1 MKRILIIAILLL
13 ASCGPPQEEYEQEWY
28 EQRISNWWDKEWTCL
43 ENPTYHND
51 PDYIIDMDALNEA
64 YLEAKR
70 EIIICEDP
78 TIEWKSSCEIAQ
90 CMRGDCDTCAVWM
103 WRKLLDKGWPDNVN
117 GMMIIYF
124 YNIDSYH
131 LLNAVKYQGDFIMVD
146 VTQILNAWP
155 MMLSEIK
162 GTFYPVVWFNLFEYR
177 EF

>member
-43 ENPTYHND
+43 ENPTYYND
-51 PDYIIDMDALNEA
+51 PDYIIDMDVLNKA
-64 YLEAKR
+64 FLEAKR

-117 GMMIIYF
+117 GMMIVYIPLF
-124 YNIDSYH
+124 DEHH
-131 LLNAVKYQGDFIMVD
+131 LVNALWDGEDYIIADVMGILGPRPGELNGLIFR
-146 VTQILNAWP
+146 
-155 MMLSEIK
+155 
-162 GTFYPVVWFNLFEYR
+162 PVVWFNLFESHQ
-177 EF
+177 F